1 MQTIKYGFSMF
12 VPRAVYNIAVSAFTT
27 LLLAVIVRFS
37 CLNGTTTAH
46 SHAHALLRSGSLQ
59 QKSIIEIIF
68 QQENNKYRAVAF
80 VRFATFASPTI
91 YSSLTLPP
99 PPFYASHN
107 VHSGVYFVFQSA
119 VSLFAHA

>member
-68 QQENNKYRAVAF
+68 QQENNKYRAVALY
-80 VRFATFASPTI
+80 VLQHLHLPLYIHPSP
-91 YSSLTLPP
+91 YLPP
-99 PPFYASHN
+99 LLRIT
-107 VHSGVYFVFQSA
+107 QCT
-119 VSLFAHA
+119 